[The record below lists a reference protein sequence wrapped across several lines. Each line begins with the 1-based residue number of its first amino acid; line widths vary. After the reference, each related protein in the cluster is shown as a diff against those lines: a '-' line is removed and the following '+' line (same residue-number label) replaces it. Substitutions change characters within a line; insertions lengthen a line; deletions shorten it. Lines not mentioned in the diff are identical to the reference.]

1 MKYSIKLINYF
12 ENNDLGYNVRIIRLR
27 SGGIDI
33 DSLIK
38 IPRYNIDKFI
48 FTPVN
53 EVYIKIPFSK
63 IISMNVN
70 SISINYFID
79 KVSRRTKKDKINIL
93 IMEIFLDNIINNSVN
108 KTLNLIVNFTAKV
121 IYNTSNI
128 NIIVPPLLNFKY
140 EISGSEAT
148 NIFLNM
154 LYKLIELLD
163 TYIPNLKIAYLIP
176 SYISEV
182 SEFLEFYIEYFGYD
196 GLIVLDLNGST
207 FSKIGYS
214 RMGQVIRIMKQVYKS
229 ENYGF
234 YFFNHKSRK
243 RSGRDVPSE
252 DLLGLFSGGNF
263 SGPSHKRIKM
273 PLEVVNELKKIGGD
287 KLFNKDDFLF
297 YPVNLAPNIKEFKIW
312 VKENMS
318 NIKNI
323 SYLIKVFNDIQ
334 INQQLSC
341 LHKISPLEIL
351 NSLKNNI
358 FINIAGIFNHY
369 SSCLEDVNATASLR
383 DKLPS

>member
-358 FINIAGIFNHY
+358 FINTLKDISRKINRLLKNRPISEFLLQF
-369 SSCLEDVNATASLR
+369 S
-383 DKLPS
+383 

>member
-323 SYLIKVFNDIQ
+323 SYLIKIFNDIQ

-358 FINIAGIFNHY
+358 FINTLKDISRKINRLLKNRPISEFLLQF
-369 SSCLEDVNATASLR
+369 S
-383 DKLPS
+383 